1 MNAINKALSEYFYN
15 DINNIIMDYMDIYNV
30 VQNKGYMLCSAM
42 IVAGMFEL
50 PKKQRNLRKT
60 VLFVNRLEAEDD
72 TIYYSDYVDY
82 SY

>member
-1 MNAINKALSEYFYN
+1 MNKINNALNVYFYN

-42 IVAGMFEL
+42 IVAEMVDM
-50 PKKQRNLRKT
+50 PKEHRDLKKT
-60 VLFVNRLEAEDD
+60 IRFVNRLEEEDD

>member
-1 MNAINKALSEYFYN
+1 MNKINSALNEYFYD

-30 VQNKGYMLCSAM
+30 IQNKAYMLCSAM

-50 PKKQRNLRKT
+50 PEKQRNLRKT
-60 VLFVNRLEAEDD
+60 VQFVNRLEEDDD
-72 TIYYSDYVDY
+72 TIYYSDYVNH

>member
-1 MNAINKALSEYFYN
+1 MNAINKALNEYFYN
-15 DINNIIMDYMDIYNV
+15 DINDIIMDYMDIYNV

-50 PKKQRNLRKT
+50 PKKQRDLRKT
-60 VLFVNRLEAEDD
+60 ILFVNRLEAEDD

>member
-1 MNAINKALSEYFYN
+1 MNKINSALNVYFYN

-30 VQNKGYMLCSAM
+30 IQNKAYMLCSAM
-42 IVAGMFEL
+42 ICAGMVDM
-50 PKKQRNLRKT
+50 PKEHRDLKKT
-60 VLFVNRLEAEDD
+60 IKFVNRLEAEDD